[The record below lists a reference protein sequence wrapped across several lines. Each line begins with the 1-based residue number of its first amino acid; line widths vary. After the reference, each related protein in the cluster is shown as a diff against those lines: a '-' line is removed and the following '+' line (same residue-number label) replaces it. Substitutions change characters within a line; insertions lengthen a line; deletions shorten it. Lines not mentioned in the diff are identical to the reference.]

1 MTQFVRHN
9 NKIFGGAVSAKDLQ
23 QFIEQSYKAEPSPVI
38 GDFTI
43 DSDLSTPTTKV
54 YTNPE
59 TRQTIVAFR
68 GTKGGWDWLNNAAYL
83 TGAYESTDRYKQ
95 GADTHAK
102 AVAKYGAENI
112 SNVSHS
118 QGSILA
124 RKLAD
129 NAKEVI
135 NVNPAWLGEA
145 PAKNEYNVRSSFDP
159 VSALFMPYAAVQSYL
174 NPKFTQTHNITI
186 PSKSYFDPRAE
197 HKAKILE
204 RVDPNLMIGAGH
216 DEQPIDFEDIEWGSL
231 TKTFK
236 NFKAK
241 NGYPETLHEFAI
253 LVNANPDKFRKKTL
267 HRARFYL
274 NVLVHNPS
282 KKMVGSGLSK
292 RQQIQ
297 DYGMMVKHLTS
308 HIIDPKEPID
318 KKDFKQ
324 SKYLINQ
331 IMKIKK

>member
-23 QFIEQSYKAEPSPVI
+23 SFIEQSYKEEPSPVI
-38 GDFTI
+38 GDFVI

-54 YTNPE
+54 YSNPE
-59 TRQTIVAFR
+59 TRQTIVAHR
-68 GTKGGWDWLNNAAYL
+68 GTKGTWDWFNNAAYL
-83 TGAYESTDRYKQ
+83 TGAYEYTDRFKQ
-95 GADTHAK
+95 GRDTQNK
-102 AVAKYGAENI
+102 AESKYGKENI
-112 SNVSHS
+112 STIGHS
-118 QGSILA
+118 QGAVLS
-124 RKLAD
+124 RKLGQD
-129 NAKEVI
+129 TKEII
-135 NVNPAWLGEA
+135 NVNPAWVGEA
-145 PAKNEYNVRSSFDP
+145 PSSNEYNIRSSFDP

-174 NPKFTQTHNITI
+174 NPKFTQSHNITI

-204 RVDPNLMIGAGH
+204 RIDPKTMIGAGH
-216 DEQPIDFEDIEWGSL
+216 DDQPIDFEDIEWGSL

-241 NGYPETLHEFAI
+241 NGYPATLHDFAM
-253 LVNANPDKFRKKTL
+253 LVTANPDNFRKKTL

-274 NVLVHNPS
+274 NVLVHKPS
-282 KKMVGSGLSK
+282 KKMLGSGLSK
-292 RQQIQ
+292 SQQIR

-324 SKYLINQ
+324 SKYFIDQ
-331 IMKIKK
+331 IMKIKH